1 MIKTP
6 EKQQVKK
13 SGVYERPERVIKA
26 PEEKQAVKSGA
37 TDLPGRR
44 IRLQKA
50 RKTHVDLVIIY
61 KKNIKTMKKI

>member
-1 MIKTP
+1 M
-6 EKQQVKK
+6 
-13 SGVYERPERVIKA
+13 ERPERVIKA

-50 RKTHVDLVIIY
+50 RKRHVDLVIIY

>member
-1 MIKTP
+1 M
-6 EKQQVKK
+6 
-13 SGVYERPERVIKA
+13 ERPERVIKA

-61 KKNIKTMKKI
+61 KKISRQ